1 MNIKNIL
8 MVLLFGWLLAACSG
22 DPLPQEGEDDPTT
35 DDDSL
40 VDEGEVTNVSYLP
53 LMTVERYQDWSGLD
67 EDDLFLTYGRAP
79 LISYYTINPVNA
91 TTGDPVTDATAGD
104 FSILQDGI
112 PVNPKVNFPMLQKV
126 VGNQVALRT
135 AIVINTSTA
144 MDSVDRSAFIEEIK
158 DFVSAAKDNESHPYY
173 INNQEFTVWAVDG
186 IAVEETGG
194 ATANKTAV
202 LNAIDAVKTNWENG
216 SYKSTGAN
224 HLYDGV
230 VEAIGRFSGDSQFSV
245 PLDFRD
251 ANTGENNDLFDYV
264 TPDFILASTAVVF
277 SAGYGASNHFA
288 EDDFKRAVESQS
300 TFIYPEDVP
309 PSGSAT
315 ETTNLPKPLIYV
327 VPDGEVKDDI
337 VSGLAHTTIENTI
350 AGGQYSFASDV
361 VSAQISAIEEKN
373 ALTNQH
379 VLRWAGTL
387 RTGGPHEVV
396 VKTRTAEDKLG
407 YSLTVDPEYDPGS
420 TAEMPDPQVE
430 ITGANNEY
438 LATNDIAQAGGP
450 YDSATTYANL
460 ISTFYPA
467 TRWTNQ
473 TFTSADYTWSF
484 TPAGSMVENSDG
496 SISISDNPSFP
507 ITLTLTNNNIDHDGA
522 TIPDDFVLTIQ
533 ASNN

>member
-40 VDEGEVTNVSYLP
+40 VDEGEQTNISYLP
-53 LMTVERYQDWSGLD
+53 LMTVERYQDWSGFD
-67 EDDLFLTYGRAP
+67 KDDVFRTYGRVP
-79 LISYYTINPVNA
+79 HVSHYTINPVNA
-91 TTGDPVTDATAGD
+91 TTGDPVTDATASD

-126 VGNQVALRT
+126 IGNQVVLRT

-144 MDSVDRSAFIEEIK
+144 MDSVDRSAFIQEIK
-158 DFVSAAKDNESHPYY
+158 DFVSAAKSSSTYY
-173 INNQEFTVWAVDG
+173 IRDQEFTVWAVDG

-202 LNAIDAVKTNWENG
+202 INAISTVETNWGNN

-224 HLYDGV
+224 HVYDGV
-230 VEAIGRFSGDSQFSV
+230 TEAIGRFSGDSQFSV

-251 ANTGENNDLFDYV
+251 ANTGENNDLLDYV
-264 TPDFILASTAVVF
+264 TPDFIQATTVVLF

-288 EDDFKRAVESQS
+288 EEDFKRAVESQS
-300 TFIYPEDVP
+300 TYVYPEEVP

-337 VSGLAHTTIENTI
+337 ISGLAHTTIENTI
-350 AGGQYSFASDV
+350 SGGQYNFSSDII
-361 VSAQISAIEEKN
+361 SAQISAIEEKN
-373 ALTNQH
+373 VLSNQH

-407 YSLTVDPEYDPGS
+407 YSLTVDPEYDPPS
-420 TAEMPDPQVE
+420 TAPMPDPQVE

-438 LATNDIAQAGGP
+438 LATNVVSGLLASD
-450 YDSATTYANL
+450 YNSATTYANL

-484 TPAGSMVENSDG
+484 IPAGSMVENSDG